1 MLDNALFTDNDLLFS
16 DENSGNVTI
25 SSDEMGITLNVDFK
39 NINLDDAKFYDDDLQ
54 TMIHAR
60 LVA

>member
-16 DENSGNVTI
+16 DANSGNVTI
-25 SSDEMGITLNVDFK
+25 SSGEMGIVLNVDLK
-39 NINLDDAKFYDDDLQ
+39 NINLDNDKFYDDDLE